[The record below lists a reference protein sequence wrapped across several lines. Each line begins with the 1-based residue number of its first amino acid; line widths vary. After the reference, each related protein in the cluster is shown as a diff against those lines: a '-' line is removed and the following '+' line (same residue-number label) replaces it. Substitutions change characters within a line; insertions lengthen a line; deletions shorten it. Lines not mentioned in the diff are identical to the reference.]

1 MVTAEHPCVVQ
12 TAGIPT
18 SQPDGFSEEASRVTR
33 GLSLHPR
40 TLSGQVSGP
49 RQQSQDNAALQ
60 TLGVEHSQT
69 SQELAHA
76 FPLDVQSLGHLVL
89 FWGVVEFEN
98 KNKPNF

>member
-1 MVTAEHPCVVQ
+1 MDCHCIL
-12 TAGIPT
+12 G
-18 SQPDGFSEEASRVTR
+18 
-33 GLSLHPR
+33 H
-40 TLSGQVSGP
+40 GQARFLGHGSNLGE
-49 RQQSQDNAALQ
+49 DNTALQ